1 MFFPKAMTE
10 VELIVPAKD
19 LVAVTKALGSRG
31 NFQQIDSTYL
41 GLENLGPSTWQD
53 TSARYSALERRI
65 QVLAQ
70 NLNLSEE
77 YSGSAKTEADAD
89 INAMQAGV
97 DRIEASVKDAVDQM
111 SAEKKKLE
119 QLESQLQQLQP
130 IADLDYEIGA
140 LRKSKYMYSIA
151 GVMPADQVSR
161 LETSLARVPYTFFK
175 LRDDAKKPLVWLLG
189 PRSNSDVMDRAARS
203 SFLTPLALPDEFDG
217 TPAQVVKQ
225 LSAAIDASKKK
236 IAELNGELAKLANTH
251 KKDLYELLRDVHAN
265 RVMADAITRF
275 GQLRHTYIVVGWTPA
290 SDVDS
295 LRQRLRDVSKEILI
309 EAVPAQRAGE
319 HSSAPVALNNPSYFK
334 PFEFLVNT
342 FARPRYNELDPTFLI
357 GITFPLLYGIMFA
370 DLGQGLILALVGFWF
385 RDKILLFLPG
395 KTVIACGISG
405 AIFGLLFGSVFG
417 FEDKIP
423 HQLVLFHPIHSIL
436 GVLFL
441 AMGLGAILLNLAM
454 LLNLFGALR
463 NRNWGQFLFDSNGL
477 FGWLLYVSFLVFFL
491 QVLSGVFVGKELFD
505 GVFFPRIVFPTIVT
519 CLAKLFTV
527 LGLLLAVI
535 FSHPLKHWMEG
546 HPFAIEGGGMV
557 FAIQSGAEVFEK
569 FISMFSNTLSY
580 VRVGAFAIVH
590 AGFMVAVFVVAR
602 LVGGGEES
610 GFGYWAI
617 VVVGNLGVLLLEAF
631 IVGIQTLRLHFY
643 EFFTKFFNGG
653 GAAFEPLALVKAQEN

>member
-10 VELIVPAKD
+10 VELIIPAKD
-19 LVAVTKALGSRG
+19 LTAVTKVLGSRG
-31 NFQQIDSTYL
+31 SFQQIDSTYL
-41 GLENLGPSTWQD
+41 GLENLGPSSWQE
-53 TSARYSALERRI
+53 TSASYSTLERRLQAI
-65 QVLAQ
+65 MQ
-70 NLNLSEE
+70 NLNLTEE
-77 YSGSAKTEADAD
+77 YSGPANAELSADIGALQSAVERIDAD
-89 INAMQAGV
+89 VRGTS
-97 DRIEASVKDAVDQM
+97 DEM

-119 QLESQLQQLQP
+119 QMENQLQQLQP
-130 IADLDYEIGA
+130 ISDLNYEIGA
-140 LRKSKYMYSIA
+140 LRKSKYLYSIA

-161 LETSLARVPYTFFK
+161 LETSLARVPYTFFT
-175 LRDDAKKPLVWLLG
+175 LREDPKKPLVWLFG
-189 PRSNSDVMDRAARS
+189 PRSNADVIDRAVRS
-203 SFLTPLALPDEFDG
+203 AFLTPLVLPEDFMG
-217 TPAQVVKQ
+217 SPAEGVKTM
-225 LSAAIDASKKK
+225 AKAIEASKQK
-236 IAELNGELAKLANTH
+236 ISELDRELAKLAAAH
-251 KKDLYELLRDVHAN
+251 KKELYELWRDVHMN
-265 RVMADAITRF
+265 RVMAEAIARF
-275 GQLRHTYIVVGWTPA
+275 GQLRHTYIVVGWVP
-290 SDVDS
+290 SDEIETFTK
-295 LRQRLRDVSKEILI
+295 RLKAASKEILI

-319 HSSAPVALNNPSYFK
+319 HASAPVALENPSYFK

-423 HQLVLFHPIHSIL
+423 QQLVLFHPIHSIL
-436 GVLFL
+436 GVLFV

-454 LLNLFGALR
+454 LLNIFGALR
-463 NRNWGQFLFDSNGL
+463 NRNWGQSLFDSNGL

-505 GVFFPRIVFPTIVT
+505 GVYFPKIVFPTIVT
-519 CLAKLFTV
+519 SLAKLFTV